1 LFSTPHHFA
10 DKGGAFESDRAD
22 CLDVYQARRFSF
34 DPSLSGGRLLWEL
47 SMNEGKPW
55 TPSSIALMLAGVALI
70 GTGFYFIV
78 LRPALLPE
86 DVRYMALPAA
96 QFDVL
101 RPRLE
106 AWLTQVFRVMG
117 GFVFATGVL
126 AVTLAATSFRAH
138 QSVAA
143 LGALIAGGASIGW
156 MAAVNFLIDSD
167 FKWVLLGMALLW
179 ACSLVLFWF
188 ESKTSTQH

>member
-1 LFSTPHHFA
+1 MIMI
-10 DKGGAFESDRAD
+10 ES
-22 CLDVYQARRFSF
+22 
-34 DPSLSGGRLLWEL
+34 
-47 SMNEGKPW
+47 KPW
-55 TPSSIALMLAGVALI
+55 KPSSIALMLAGIALI

-86 DVRYMALPAA
+86 DIRYMALPAA

-117 GFVFATGVL
+117 GYILATGVL

-138 QSVAA
+138 QSGAA
-143 LGALIAGGASIGW
+143 LGALIGGSASIGW
-156 MAAVNFLIDSD
+156 MAAVNFMIDSD
-167 FKWVLLGMALLW
+167 FKWVLLAMALLW
-179 ACSLVLFWF
+179 ACSLVLFWI
-188 ESKTSTQH
+188 ERKSSLTRGQLE